1 VSRRIVLATFG
12 SYGDL
17 NPFVGIARGLQARG
31 HRPVIASNEEWR
43 SHVEKAGVE
52 FQPVRPGWNVR
63 LDPNRLTAY
72 LLEHG
77 AFTDFRA
84 SFDDLMAAVRNADLL
99 VTLTLVTAGP
109 LVARKTGIPWTSVVL
124 EPLSF
129 FSAYETLQLPEGM
142 TSTTLLKLAARPWAA
157 PVTRLRAELGL
168 PPGRDPFCE
177 EYLFADSVLALF
189 SPVLGP
195 ARPDWPRQTVL
206 TGFVSYDGFSD
217 RGPMPD
223 RLTEFLDAG
232 PSPIVFTLSS
242 DAVGAPTDN
251 FYAESVLAARMLGR
265 RAVLLG
271 LTLPEARRTD
281 VLCLSTAPFSQVFPR
296 AVVVVHHGGIGTT
309 GIALRAGRPML
320 VVPGAITQPDIAARL
335 VRLGV
340 ARAVPRGQYSALCAV
355 PELWSLLTHPSY
367 AIRAA
372 AIARQVAGEDGAR
385 VACEALE

>member
-1 VSRRIVLATFG
+1 MSRRIVLATFG

-17 NPFVGIARGLQARG
+17 NPFVGIARCLRERG

-52 FQPVRPGWNVR
+52 FQPVRPGWDVR
-63 LDPNRLTAY
+63 VDPNRLTAHV
-72 LLEHG
+72 LERG
-77 AFTDFRA
+77 VFTDFRA

-109 LVARKTGIPWTSVVL
+109 LVARKTGIPWASVVL

-129 FSAYETLQLPEGM
+129 FSAYETLRLPGGM
-142 TSTTLLKLAARPWAA
+142 TSTLLKLAARPWAA
-157 PVTRLRAELGL
+157 PVARLRAELGL
-168 PPGRDPFCE
+168 PPGRDPFFE
-177 EYLFADSVLALF
+177 DYLSADPVLASF
-189 SPVLGP
+189 SPLLGP

-206 TGFVSYDGFSD
+206 TGFVPYDGFAD
-217 RGPMPD
+217 HGPMPA
-223 RLTEFLDAG
+223 RLREFLEAG
-232 PSPIVFTLSS
+232 PPPIVFTLSS

-251 FYAESVLAARMLGR
+251 FYMESVLAARMLGR

-271 LTLPEARRTD
+271 LTLPEGRHPD
-281 VLCLSTAPFSQVFPR
+281 VLCLSSAPFSR
-296 AVVVVHHGGIGTT
+296 TA

-320 VVPGAITQPDIAARL
+320 VVPGAFAQPDVAARL

-340 ARAVPRGQYSALCAV
+340 ARTVPRTLYSALSAA
-355 PELWSLLTHPSY
+355 PELWSLLTYPSY

-372 AIARQVAGEDGAR
+372 AIARQVAAEDGAR
-385 VACEALE
+385 AACEALE